1 MPLRLYLDTARLGLA
16 SRRVQRAHQD
26 FARLASEEG
35 LTLYAS
41 RLLIHG
47 FDACPQSFQ
56 RRYPGLRDWQ
66 GVAELKATLS
76 ELASLDPDSP
86 VLLASRS
93 TQLMKL
99 AARLLFQRCRR
110 VLTTDLAWPGYAEIL
125 ERERDRVGG
134 ETVRVPLRHFI
145 LWDGF
150 DSEAVADRIATYCRQ
165 FDCDGLFLAAV
176 SHDGIRLPIDTICER
191 VRSHCNVRFV
201 IVDGAQAFCHTPNV
215 GHSSV
220 DIYIAGA
227 HKWLRAMH
235 PLGMAFLPNH
245 ESQPFISET
254 CNRLH

>member
-41 RLLIHG
+41 RLLTHG
-47 FDACPQSFQ
+47 FDSCPLSLQ

-66 GVAELKATLS
+66 GVADLKSDLS
-76 ELASLDPDSP
+76 ELASFDPDTP
-86 VLLASRS
+86 VLLASR
-93 TQLMKL
+93 TAQLMKL

-220 DIYIAGA
+220 DNLHRRRSQMVASHAPAWHG
-227 HKWLRAMH
+227 
-235 PLGMAFLPNH
+235 LPA
-245 ESQPFISET
+245 QP
-254 CNRLH
+254 